1 MLTPIHMFLACMIR
15 TRAEEKLARKAGRMN
30 KTWALNEDVQQVQPC
45 LMDEI
50 ERRTSRIT
58 NHGFLQDTRHETRFF
73 PVPPATPR
81 RATPRPAN
89 GFFTRHET
97 RNTNHGLYRR
107 PDRRARRPL
116 TTSLRISTRPFLDI
130 LGLLPPDNVFLPP
143 DYVFLPPD
151 YDFFRIITILLP
163 TIPQNSSEFLGIL
176 RITPQAAVHAP
187 SVAAPAASGLLPL
200 RRTQNE
206 LMLRKEDVLYCID
219 QSEYGGDARPVIIVP
234 SRQSVRDS

>member
-1 MLTPIHMFLACMIR
+1 MLFTNH
-15 TRAEEKLARKAGRMN
+15 
-30 KTWALNEDVQQVQPC
+30 KT
-45 LMDEI
+45 
-50 ERRTSRIT
+50 RIT
-58 NHGFLQDTRHETRFF
+58 DLIAVLFAVAAPGRRKKSQHKNRRPVTASLRPFAWQGAASRGKGRSEQLSAPATRPVGFSRDTRHETRFF

-89 GFFTRHET
+89 GFFTNHET

-130 LGLLPPDNVFLPP
+130 LGLLPPD
-143 DYVFLPPD
+143 YVFLPPD

-176 RITPQAAVHAP
+176 RITPRAGVRAP
-187 SVAAPAASGLLPL
+187 SAVLARLPGARRQPPLPPPSGLLPL
-200 RRTQNE
+200 RRKKNE
-206 LMLRKEDVLYCID
+206 PC
-219 QSEYGGDARPVIIVP
+219 
-234 SRQSVRDS
+234 